1 MKFRNRQ
8 GIREDKIELQMT
20 PMIDIV
26 FQLLV
31 FFIMTF
37 KIVAQEGDFNIKMPL
52 AAPNAG
58 AVDDSLLPP
67 LKLRL
72 RADPEGNLAGIRL
85 NDQDFSNFLSLH
97 THVRGLIG
105 DQAGPG
111 SVGDAEIEIDCD
123 YQLRYRHAIDAVT
136 AISGYTDAD
145 GNIIKLID
153 KITFAPP
160 DPPGDAGPGDAEL
173 GAGADAAF

>member
-1 MKFRNRQ
+1 MKFRHR
-8 GIREDKIELQMT
+8 IVDDEKIELQMT

-58 AVDDSLLPP
+58 TPDDSLLPP

-72 RADPEGNLAGIRL
+72 LADDNGNLRADGIQL
-85 NDQDFSNFLSLH
+85 NDRVFADFSGLHAYIRSL
-97 THVRGLIG
+97 LG
-105 DQAGPG
+105 DDAGPG
-111 SVGDAEIEIDCD
+111 SVGETEVEIDCD
-123 YQLRYRHAIDAVT
+123 YQLRYAHTIDAVT
-136 AISGYTDAD
+136 AISGYVDAD
-145 GNIIKLID
+145 GNVIKLIE
-153 KITFAPP
+153 KIKFSPP
-160 DPPGDAGPGDAEL
+160 DEPSG
-173 GAGADAAF
+173 